1 MRVWYYQALVAT
13 VRFMYHNFLPALRM
27 MLNKDQNKQQHF
39 YLTDKIRVSS
49 IHHVFLPTLTL

>member
-27 MLNKDQNKQQHF
+27 MLNKRSKQAA
-39 YLTDKIRVSS
+39 T
-49 IHHVFLPTLTL
+49 FLFDR